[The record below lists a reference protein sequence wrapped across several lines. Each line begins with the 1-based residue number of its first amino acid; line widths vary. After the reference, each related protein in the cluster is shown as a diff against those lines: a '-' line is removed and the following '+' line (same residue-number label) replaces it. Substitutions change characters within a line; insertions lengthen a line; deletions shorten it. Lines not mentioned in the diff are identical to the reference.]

1 MGFLSFIGDALG
13 FISGNNSS
21 KVAKDTTRETN
32 ETNYAI
38 AAEQRNWS
46 ERMVDEQNEYN
57 SPLAQKQR
65 FEEAGINPYMAM
77 SAGDISG
84 GNQTQLPSY
93 QRAEMQNPAG
103 IIAQASFQDG
113 QLRLQAFQSAVMAA
127 GQVVDSMS
135 KLADRDKTLLDNKFF
150 RDNYENAIEQSNQQ
164 TISLRI
170 NNLKDQIESDRSK
183 FELQLREKFGVPTET
198 ANLNLLRQE
207 YWNKVADEDLTRSQE
222 RLTQQQWHTER
233 KKLDVMASEI
243 ALNWAKK
250 TLTDEQ
256 FRNESLRN
264 EIVFAAKQYI
274 IDGYKYDTQL
284 SELEY
289 KDYNMSWQMRSDYA
303 QDERNLYL
311 ANMQRGLE
319 KAINDKDW
327 DAANRYADF
336 INKILQGAG
345 EVVDMTDRK
354 PPRARM
360 KRTRTTRG
368 YYDKDGNYRE
378 DYQTTEHDYD
388 NE

>member
-13 FISGNNSS
+13 FISGSNSA

-46 ERMVDEQNEYN
+46 ERMINEQNQYN
-57 SPLAQKQR
+57 SPIAQKQR
-65 FEEAGINPYMAM
+65 FEEAGMNPYMAM
-77 SAGDISG
+77 SAGNISA
-84 GNQTQLPSY
+84 GNQTELPSY

-113 QLRLQAFQSAVMAA
+113 QLRLQSFQSAVMAA
-127 GQVVDSMS
+127 GQVVESMS

-170 NNLKDQIESDRSK
+170 NNLKDQIESDRAK
-183 FELQLREKFGVPTET
+183 FELNLREKFGVPTEN

-222 RLTQQQWHTER
+222 HLTQQQWFTER

-256 FRNESLRN
+256 FQNEKLRN
-264 EIVFAAKQYI
+264 EIVSAAKQYI
-274 IDGYKYDTQL
+274 VDGYKYDTQL

-311 ANMQRGLE
+311 ANMQRAME

-327 DAANRYADF
+327 DAVNRYADF
-336 INKILQGAG
+336 INKALQGAG
-345 EVVDMTDRK
+345 EVADMADRK
-354 PPRARM
+354 PPRARA
-360 KRTRTTRG
+360 KRARTTRG

-378 DYQTTEHDYD
+378 SHQMTEYDYED
-388 NE
+388 E

>member
-1 MGFLSFIGDALG
+1 MGVLSFIGGALD
-13 FISGNNSS
+13 FITGSHNAQ
-21 KVAKDTTRETN
+21 VAKDTTRETN

-38 AAEQRNWS
+38 AAQQRNWS
-46 ERMVDEQNEYN
+46 ERMVNEQNEYN
-57 SPLAQKQR
+57 SPVAQKQR

-77 SAGDISG
+77 SSG
-84 GNQTQLPSY
+84 NVSSGNQTQLPSY
-93 QRAEMQNPAG
+93 ERAEMLNPAG

-113 QLRLQAFQSAVMAA
+113 QLRLEGLKTVIAA
-127 GQVVDSMS
+127 SGQVVDSMS
-135 KLADRDKTLLDNKFF
+135 KMADRDKTLLDNKFF
-150 RDNYENAIEQSNQQ
+150 RDNYQNAIEQSRQQ
-164 TISLRI
+164 TLSLQI
-170 NNLKDQIESDRSK
+170 NNVKDQIESDRAK
-183 FELQLREKFGVPTET
+183 FELQLREKFGVSTEN

-222 RLTQQQWHTER
+222 HLTQQQWFTER

-256 FRNESLRN
+256 FQNEKLRN
-264 EIVFAAKQYI
+264 EIVSATKQYI
-274 IDGYKYDTQL
+274 VDGYKYDTQL

-311 ANMQRGLE
+311 ANLQRAME

-327 DAANRYADF
+327 DAVNRYADF
-336 INKILQGAG
+336 INKALQGAG

-360 KRTRTTRG
+360 KRTRTSRG
-368 YYDKDGNYRE
+368 FFDKNGNYRKN
-378 DYQTTEHDYD
+378 YQTTEYDYED
-388 NE
+388 E